1 MEKIPTKIP
10 IYEDYLQVFNRI
22 KYRDLEKLLR
32 ELSRNQHLT
41 ELKNLLEMQDHHM
54 EIRNFCG
61 NYIASGINIRRAN
74 IEGVVH
80 YQISRLCELCIYLAG
95 TKETNASLNTH
106 FRKCIKYYPELKKY
120 FFIRKRKQE
129 RLYATPENFAK
140 FLADF
145 FVIYDV
151 YKQLKWPEKS

>member
-10 IYEDYLQVFNRI
+10 IYEDYLRVFSRI
-22 KYRDLEKLLR
+22 KDKFLEDLLR
-32 ELSRNQHLT
+32 DISRGLYLKRLT
-41 ELKNLLEMQDHHM
+41 KILKEQDWNMEVRNL
-54 EIRNFCG
+54 RG
-61 NYIASGINIRRAN
+61 NCIGSGIVLRRINIDGKN
-74 IEGVVH
+74 H
-80 YQISRLCELCIYLAG
+80 YNISRLCELCIQLTGAEEAN
-95 TKETNASLNTH
+95 TSLNAH

-151 YKQLKWPEKS
+151 YRQLKWPEKN